1 MNPARPAPTAAVTVV
16 GIGADGWEGLTDTS
30 RAALSETEVLIGGPR
45 QLDLLPPRCA
55 GERIAWPSPL
65 RPAVPGL
72 LAAHAGRRIAVLA
85 SGDPMF
91 YGIGRALAEEIGE
104 AGALRVLPHPSSVSY
119 AAARL
124 GWPLEDVEVVT
135 LVGRPA
141 ARLAAALHDGRRLL
155 VLSAGADTPGEVA
168 ALLRDR
174 GFGASRMRVL
184 EQLGG
189 AKEHTTTEATADDW
203 PDERPPGDPLNI
215 VAVTC
220 HRAPDAPR
228 LGAVPGLPDDAYEHD
243 GQLTKRHIRAVT
255 LSTLAPAPGE
265 LLWDIGGGS
274 GSIAIE
280 WMRTHP
286 SCRAITIER
295 DPVRAARITRNA
307 ERLGVPGLRV
317 VTGAAPAALAELPA
331 PDAVF
336 VGGGLTAPG
345 LLDACWEAL
354 PAGGRLVAN
363 TVTLESEAL
372 LADARRRHGGELV
385 RLAVAHAVPVGG
397 FTGWRQAMPVTQW
410 AVQKTV
416 DTPSGANR

>member
-1 MNPARPAPTAAVTVV
+1 MTPARPDPSAAVTVV
-16 GIGADGWEGLTDTS
+16 GIGADGWEGVPETS
-30 RAALSETEVLIGGPR
+30 RAALREAEVLLGGPR
-45 QLDLLPPRCA
+45 QLDLLPAECA
-55 GERIAWPSPL
+55 GERVAWPSPL

-72 LAAHAGRRIAVLA
+72 LAAHSGRRIAVLA

-91 YGIGRALAEEIGE
+91 YGIGRALTEV
-104 AGALRVLPHPSSVSY
+104 AGAVHVLPHPSSVSY
-119 AAARL
+119 ASARL

-135 LVGRPA
+135 LVGRPT
-141 ARLAAALHDGRRLL
+141 ARLAAALHEGRRLL
-155 VLSAGADTPGEVA
+155 VLSADASTPGEVA

-174 GFGASRMRVL
+174 GFGPSRMRVL

-189 AKEHTTTEATADDW
+189 AKERTTGPATADDW
-203 PDERPPGDPLNI
+203 AEESGDPLNI
-215 VAVTC
+215 VAVEC
-220 HRAPDAPR
+220 RRAPDALR
-228 LGAVPGLPDDAYEHD
+228 LGAVPGLPDAAYEHD
-243 GQLTKRHIRAVT
+243 GQLTKRHIRAAT
-255 LSTLAPAPGE
+255 LGVLAPAPGE

-286 SCRAITIER
+286 SCRAVTVER
-295 DPVRAARITRNA
+295 DPVRAERIGRNA
-307 ERLGVPGLRV
+307 DRLGVPTLQV
-317 VTGAAPAALAELPA
+317 VTGRAPAVLAELPS

-336 VGGGLTAPG
+336 IGGGLTAPG

-372 LADARRRHGGELV
+372 LTDAYRRFGGELV
-385 RLAVAHAVPVGG
+385 KLAVAHAVPVGA

-410 AVQKTV
+410 AVQKN
-416 DTPSGANR
+416 PESGADR

>member
-1 MNPARPAPTAAVTVV
+1 MTPAPPGPPSAVSVV
-16 GIGADGWEGLTDTS
+16 GIGADGWDGLPEPS
-30 RAALSETEVLIGGPR
+30 RTALREAEVLLGGAR
-45 QLDLLPPRCA
+45 QLDLLPPECG
-55 GERIAWPSPL
+55 GERVTWPSPL
-65 RPAVPGL
+65 RPAVPRL

-91 YGIGRALAEEIGE
+91 YGIGRALAEE
-104 AGALRVLPHPSSVSY
+104 AAAPRVLPHPSSVSY

-124 GWPLEDVEVVT
+124 GWPLEDVEVLT

-141 ARLAAALHDGRRLL
+141 ARLARALHDGRRLL
-155 VLSAGADTPGEVA
+155 VLSADATTPGEVA
-168 ALLRDR
+168 ALLRER
-174 GFGASRMRVL
+174 GFGPSRMRVL

-189 AKEHTTTEATADDW
+189 DRERTTAEATADDW
-203 PDERPPGDPLNI
+203 GREEAPGDPLNI
-215 VAVTC
+215 VAVEC
-220 HRAPDAPR
+220 RRAPDALR
-228 LGAVPGLPDDAYEHD
+228 LGAVPGLPDQAYEHD
-243 GQLTKRHIRAVT
+243 GQLTKRHIRAAT
-255 LSTLAPAPGE
+255 LGALAPAPGE

-286 SCRAITIER
+286 SCRAVTVER

-307 ERLGVPGLRV
+307 ERLGVPGLV
-317 VTGAAPAALAELPA
+317 VIGKEAPAALAELPV

-345 LLDACWEAL
+345 LLDACWDAL
-354 PAGGRLVAN
+354 PVGGRLVAN

-372 LADARRRHGGELV
+372 LAEAHRSHGGELV

-410 AVQKTV
+410 SAVKTV
-416 DTPSGANR
+416 NPLPGAVT

>member
-1 MNPARPAPTAAVTVV
+1 MTTAQTPAPAVV
-16 GIGADGWEGLTDTS
+16 GIGADGWEGLAD
-30 RAALSETEVLIGGPR
+30 AARGTLLDADVVIGGAR
-45 QLDLLPPRCA
+45 QLDLLPPECT
-55 GERIAWPSPL
+55 GERVAWPSPL

-91 YGIGRALAEEIGE
+91 YGIGRALTEELGP
-104 AGALRVLPHPSSVSY
+104 GAVRVLPHPSSVSH
-119 AAARL
+119 ACARL

-155 VLSAGADTPGEVA
+155 VLSADATTPDEVA

-174 GFGASRMRVL
+174 GFGPSRMRVL

-189 AKEHTTTEATADDW
+189 ARERTTTPATAEDW
-203 PDERPPGDPLNI
+203 PPPHPPGDPLNI
-215 VAVTC
+215 VAVEC
-220 HRAPDAPR
+220 RRAPDALR
-228 LGAVPGLPDDAYEHD
+228 LGAVPGLPDAAYEHD
-243 GQLTKRHIRAVT
+243 GQLTKRHIRAAT
-255 LSTLAPAPGE
+255 LGALAPAPGE
-265 LLWDIGGGS
+265 LLWDVGGGS
-274 GSIAIE
+274 GSIAVE

-286 SCRAITIER
+286 ACRAITVER
-295 DPVRAARITRNA
+295 DPARAERITRNA
-307 ERLGVPGLRV
+307 ERLGVPGLQV
-317 VTGAAPAALAELPA
+317 VTGAAPEALAGLPR

-345 LLDACWEAL
+345 LLAACWDAL
-354 PAGGRLVAN
+354 PDGGRMVAN

-372 LADARRRHGGELV
+372 LADAHRRHGGELV

-410 AVQKTV
+410 TVEKTV
-416 DTPSGANR
+416 EPSAGADT